1 MTLPRYLQP
10 RPAARV
16 AVVRD
21 ENTAAYR
28 ALLGRWLID
37 LALLLG
43 WAHPGRCHHP
53 LAPFS
58 HHHRC
63 WDNDEFLALTG
74 LADGGEGDGGREG
87 EDEFEDNPSRFRSP
101 ARFVRLLKKRRREL
115 AGVPLDPDLPLV
127 RNIGLLAGLLELD
140 PAEQA
145 ALCFA
150 LLLDS
155 NHLFKRAVAQ
165 QSQPANSA
173 LLYQLLAG
181 LTGLPAEAF
190 RVALR
195 PNGVLCMTGLLKLQ
209 ERNVDLEDKLGPGK
223 IAHILLAPHADAE
236 ALMSCVLKRVTR
248 RSLTVDQFPHLA
260 KDTAVAVGLLQAAL
274 RERLPG
280 TNLLLY
286 GPPGVGKTEYAAA
299 LAQVVG
305 AELYEVDCADE
316 DGDPI
321 RGERRLQAFNLG
333 QRLLARRGDALLL
346 FDEVEDVFKT
356 DPLAELFG
364 GRSRASGGKAW
375 TNRALETNP
384 VPTLWLT
391 NHAKAID
398 AAHLRR
404 FDYSIRFSL
413 PPQSVRLDIARHHLG
428 EWAGEDDWL
437 ATVAARAVAPT
448 GYDLRLL
455 SVDQDI
461 S

>member
-43 WAHPGRCHHP
+43 WAHPGRRHHP

-209 ERNVDLEDKLGPGK
+209 ERNVDLEDKLDPGK

-384 VPTLWLT
+384 VPALWLT

-404 FDYSIRFSL
+404 FDYSIHFSL